1 MSIFLDCV
9 FMSIQIE
16 STETYA
22 YNDKRGKS
30 MIENLND
37 VLSAF
42 LIIVSVAFALIL
54 NLGLILR
61 HRRKKIIQE
70 EIEYYKEW

>member
-1 MSIFLDCV
+1 
-9 FMSIQIE
+9 
-16 STETYA
+16 
-22 YNDKRGKS
+22 
-30 MIENLND
+30 MIENMND

-54 NLGLILR
+54 NLGLFMR